1 VAFYSC
7 LGYKVDPRLSRQF
20 CCIVLFSVWQYS
32 IVCIKSSF
40 TDCTGVKVG
49 PLDTFRPSDGSSGS
63 VSRSSEDCS
72 SGAHHWPISMHIS
85 VHTQLYSC
93 RCACITIIVTRTRLS
108 HPATTRGTH
117 CLTPLNRLSNVA
129 KRELK
134 RVEPAVN
141 DLLKIHANT
150 NLRNDKA
157 G

>member
-1 VAFYSC
+1 MAFYSC

-72 SGAHHWPISMHIS
+72 SGAHWLISMHIS
-85 VHTQLYSC
+85 VHTQRYSR

-117 CLTPLNRLSNVA
+117 ICLTPLNRLSNVA
-129 KRELK
+129 KR
-134 RVEPAVN
+134 VEPPVN
-141 DLLKIHANT
+141 DLLKIHTNT